1 MGGGGSEWGVGV
13 LRGKGNPRIDLER
26 CSVSCS
32 VSSSSSSASAEAK
45 RGTDLMVKI
54 ELDAARALADF
65 AQLALL
71 ERGKFGG
78 SRVGSGGGS
87 GGGRRSGRR
96 ANWMGRNVLLLRALR
111 ARSSSI
117 GQECSIEDG
126 RQPKANLKNAGLEA
140 VKNEESESSR
150 PTHTYCRSYMS
161 HGGKSKQSLTEIE
174 KEARRVRRVL
184 ANRESAR
191 QTIRRRQPLCHM
203 YSGAVLLERQERNAD
218 ISYAAMCEELTRKAA
233 DLAWD
238 NESLKRMACRIK
250 SEIEEGPAEVP
261 SLMPP
266 KPHCDQVAPPKFP
279 CEQPPSQFEQLQP
292 FPLCPRPTVRPP
304 FWPSIFRHVNPV
316 FTNSIPPNVSAVQ
329 DPTSI
334 ACKLNFVDESDS
346 PLSTNVKRI
355 PCYILPCPWFFP
367 LSDCGN
373 ASHSQVV
380 DSSNS
385 KNKRS
390 EVSTTK
396 QPEQLLLK
404 GDDVAESNSTDNLPE
419 VSSKYSTSED
429 SNFSNYPNMAN
440 LLPTSLGT
448 VWPSFSHNF
457 EEKLQQVPT
466 FKEESTADHAGNA
479 YSEGIGGSN
488 FKSSNK
494 LVDVSAA
501 AEARKRRKELTK
513 MKNLHRRQFRS
524 SNRMKY

>member
-1 MGGGGSEWGVGV
+1 
-13 LRGKGNPRIDLER
+13 
-26 CSVSCS
+26 
-32 VSSSSSSASAEAK
+32 
-45 RGTDLMVKI
+45 
-54 ELDAARALADF
+54 
-65 AQLALL
+65 
-71 ERGKFGG
+71 
-78 SRVGSGGGS
+78 
-87 GGGRRSGRR
+87 
-96 ANWMGRNVLLLRALR
+96 
-111 ARSSSI
+111 
-117 GQECSIEDG
+117 
-126 RQPKANLKNAGLEA
+126 
-140 VKNEESESSR
+140 
-150 PTHTYCRSYMS
+150 MS
-161 HGGKSKQSLTEIE
+161 HGGKSKQSLTEAE

-191 QTIRRRQPLCHM
+191 QTIRRRQ
-203 YSGAVLLERQERNAD
+203 
-218 ISYAAMCEELTRKAA
+218 AMCEEMTRKAA

-238 NESLKRMACRIK
+238 NESLKREKELVLTTYQSLKDKNHYLKAQMACRIK
-250 SEIEEGPAEVP
+250 SEIEEGPAEFP
-261 SLMPP
+261 SFMPP
-266 KPHCDQVAPPKFP
+266 KPHCDQVAPLKFP

-304 FWPSIFRHVNPV
+304 FWPSIIRHVNPV
-316 FTNSIPPNVSAVQ
+316 FTNSIPPNVSALQ

-380 DSSNS
+380 DSSTS

-404 GDDVAESNSTDNLPE
+404 GDDVAESNSTDNPPE

-440 LLPTSLGT
+440 LLPTSLRS
-448 VWPSFSHNF
+448 VRPSFSHNF

-494 LVDVSAA
+494 LVDASAA